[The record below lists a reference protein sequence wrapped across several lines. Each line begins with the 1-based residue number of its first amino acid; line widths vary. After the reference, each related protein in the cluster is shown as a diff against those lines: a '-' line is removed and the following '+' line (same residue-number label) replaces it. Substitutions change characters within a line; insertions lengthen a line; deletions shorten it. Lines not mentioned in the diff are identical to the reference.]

1 MITFLKADK
10 GQRKAEFA
18 GEEALKRNGNYD
30 KLKAKWSKGQ

>member
-1 MITFLKADK
+1 MIAFLKGDK

-18 GEEALKRNGNYD
+18 EEEALKRKGNYD